1 MAKSILFQAEIQKLT
16 EERLIKLEF
25 QTKILLL
32 SFAITVVL
40 GMIIVPI
47 LKKLKVGQIE
57 RDDGPESH
65 LKKQGTPTM
74 GGIIIMLGIIIV
86 TIGAYIYYKAKDVES
101 AQNLLPILG
110 LTIGFGI
117 IGFVDDFK
125 KLVLKNTKGL
135 KPSLKMLG
143 LLIISVLYVL
153 YLVKGLN
160 LGNQT
165 YIPILREYISIPVYA
180 YIPFAILVILATTN
194 AVNLTDGIDGLSSS
208 VCTIIITCLTIIA
221 TIFEVKEIV
230 VFGAIVIGSVL
241 GFLMFNIHPA
251 KVFMGDTGSLF
262 LGGVISGIALYLQMP
277 LILLVIAIIP
287 VIETISVI
295 IQVTYFKKTGKR
307 VFKMAPI
314 HHHLELSG
322 WRENQVVMLF
332 SVITLVV
339 SVIGLKIV

>member
-1 MAKSILFQAEIQKLT
+1 M
-16 EERLIKLEF
+16 EF
-25 QTKILLL
+25 QINILLL

-40 GMIIVPI
+40 GLIIVPI
-47 LKKLKVGQIE
+47 LRKLKVGQIE
-57 RDDGPESH
+57 RNDGPESH

-86 TIGAYIYYKAKDVES
+86 TVGAYIYYKLRNPEL

-117 IGFVDDFK
+117 IGFIDDFK

-135 KPSLKMLG
+135 SPSLKMLG
-143 LLIISVLYVL
+143 LLIISVIYVL
-153 YLVKGLN
+153 YLINGLN
-160 LGNQT
+160 LGT
-165 YIPILREYISIPVYA
+165 EMYVPILKQYVNLPIYF
-180 YIPFAILVILATTN
+180 YIPFAIVVILGTTN

-221 TIFEVKEIV
+221 TMFEIKEIV
-230 VFGAIVIGSVL
+230 VFGAVVIGAVL

-262 LGGVISGIALYLQMP
+262 LGGVISGIALYLKMP

-287 VIETISVI
+287 VIETLSVI

-322 WRENQVVMLF
+322 WKENQVVMLF
-332 SVITLVV
+332 SVITLVA
-339 SVIGLKIV
+339 SVIGLQIV

>member
-1 MAKSILFQAEIQKLT
+1 LG
-16 EERLIKLEF
+16 F
-25 QTKILLL
+25 QTKTLLL
-32 SFAITVVL
+32 SFAITIVL
-40 GMIIVPI
+40 GFIIVPI

-74 GGIIIMLGIIIV
+74 GGIIIMLGIGIV
-86 TIGAYIYYKAKDVES
+86 TIAAYIYYRTVDIELAR
-101 AQNLLPILG
+101 NLLPILG
-110 LTIGFGI
+110 LTIGFGA
-117 IGFVDDFK
+117 IGFIDDFK

-143 LLIISVLYVL
+143 LLIISVVYII
-153 YLVKGLN
+153 YLIKGLN
-160 LGNQT
+160 LGTDT
-165 YIPILREYISIPVYA
+165 YIPILKEYVNIPIYA

-221 TIFEVKEIV
+221 TTLGVKEIV
-230 VFGAIVIGSVL
+230 IFGAIVIGAVL

-262 LGGVISGIALYLQMP
+262 LGGVISGIALYLKMP
-277 LILLVIAIIP
+277 LILLLIALIP
-287 VIETISVI
+287 VIETLSVI

-332 SVITLVV
+332 SVITLIVCVV
-339 SVIGLKIV
+339 GLKIV

>member
-1 MAKSILFQAEIQKLT
+1 MG
-16 EERLIKLEF
+16 F
-25 QTKILLL
+25 QTKTLLL
-32 SFAITVVL
+32 SFAITIVL
-40 GMIIVPI
+40 GFIIVPI

-74 GGIIIMLGIIIV
+74 GGIIIMLGIGIV
-86 TIGAYIYYKAKDVES
+86 TIAAYIYYRTVDVEL
-101 AQNLLPILG
+101 ARNLLPILG
-110 LTIGFGI
+110 LTIGFGA
-117 IGFVDDFK
+117 IGFIDDFK

-143 LLIISVLYVL
+143 LLIISVVYII
-153 YLVKGLN
+153 YLIKGLN
-160 LGNQT
+160 LGTDT
-165 YIPILREYISIPVYA
+165 YIPVLKEYVNIPIYA

-221 TIFEVKEIV
+221 TTLGVKEIV
-230 VFGAIVIGSVL
+230 IFGAIVIGAVL

-262 LGGVISGIALYLQMP
+262 LGGVISGIALYLKMP
-277 LILLVIAIIP
+277 LILLLIALIP
-287 VIETISVI
+287 VIETLSVI

-332 SVITLVV
+332 SVITLIVCVV
-339 SVIGLKIV
+339 GLKIV

>member
-1 MAKSILFQAEIQKLT
+1 M
-16 EERLIKLEF
+16 EF
-25 QTKILLL
+25 QTKTLLL
-32 SFAITVVL
+32 SFAITVIL
-40 GMIIVPI
+40 GIIIVPI

-74 GGIIIMLGIIIV
+74 GGIIIMLGIVIV
-86 TIGAYIYYKAKDVES
+86 TIAAYIYYRNVDLELAK
-101 AQNLLPILG
+101 NLLPILG
-110 LTIGFGI
+110 LTIGFGV
-117 IGFVDDFK
+117 IGFIDDFK

-143 LLIISVLYVL
+143 LLIISVAYIM
-153 YLVKGLN
+153 YLIKGLN
-160 LGNQT
+160 IGTET
-165 YIPILREYISIPVYA
+165 YIPILKQYINIPIYA
-180 YIPFAILVILATTN
+180 YIPFSILVILATTN

-221 TIFEVKEIV
+221 TTLGVKEV
-230 VFGAIVIGSVL
+230 VIFGAIVIGAVL

-262 LGGVISGIALYLQMP
+262 LGGVISGIALYLKMP
-277 LILLVIAIIP
+277 LILILIALIP
-287 VIETISVI
+287 VIETVSVI

-332 SVITLVV
+332 SIITLVV
-339 SVIGLKIV
+339 CVLGLKII